1 MYSRRGFLS
10 GLIKSVGAGLLGKFA
25 KQLPD
30 KKPAVQLTDAQKK
43 QVFMD
48 KVIERLDRELPFK
61 EDLPEHVITP
71 MAYECGPSGFSAQ
84 DPFSDK
90 PIWDLEQCGELTA
103 SATFAMEQETKAWD
117 QLSDDAFVS
126 LEDRLEGITDEHLA
140 QGSLPALR
148 KLGKVAHKAS
158 TTFDI
163 LSDDAQQLF
172 ECVKTSRGDLYLEK

>member
-10 GLIKSVGAGLLGKFA
+10 GLIKSVGAGLLGKLA

-84 DPFSDK
+84 DPFSDEL
-90 PIWDLEQCGELTA
+90 IWDLEQCGKLPV
-103 SATFAMEQETKAWD
+103 SATFVREQETKAWG
-117 QLSDDAFVS
+117 QLSDEAFINVETGLA
-126 LEDRLEGITDEHLA
+126 LEVEKIETSGPFTIMYDEN
-140 QGSLPALR
+140 
-148 KLGKVAHKAS
+148 
-158 TTFDI
+158 D
-163 LSDDAQQLF
+163 F
-172 ECVKTSRGDLYLEK
+172 ELVKTSRGDLYLEK